1 MLSFGKGH
9 FQDPTIFELPP
20 LAGRK
25 GGKYEK
31 ELVRNRLG
39 HFFSRTVPWRLPTS
53 GSGDPDITIDRQDAL
68 DTNGTYTTQT
78 RLSALEYSIFMNKQL
93 NVFINQ
99 LSTHMGMAY
108 NSDNYSYDALLPS
121 AEQSLTSMQEAYDE
135 VMVTYPAQGNDDERL
150 TALTQ
155 MSTAISHMEEYISYI
170 KQGKDISDFSQYF
183 ENDFLALTSTATM
196 YNQ

>member
-1 MLSFGKGH
+1 MKKNLLG
-9 FQDPTIFELPP
+9 TVLAIF
-20 LAGRK
+20 LAGL
-25 GGKYEK
+25 Y
-31 ELVRNRLG
+31 LG
-39 HFFSRTVPWRLPTS
+39 ACSTS

-155 MSTAISHMEEYISYI
+155 MSTAISHYTYIYCYI